1 MRKSLF
7 VSVCIAAIAL
17 PCLVMTGCQPEVRAM
32 PPDSGQQSKHNL
44 KVIIKDN
51 PNIPD
56 SAKGAIK

>member
-1 MRKSLF
+1 
-7 VSVCIAAIAL
+7 
-17 PCLVMTGCQPEVRAM
+17 M
-32 PPDSGQQSKHNL
+32 PPSSTQASKHNL